1 MIENN
6 PTSGG
11 DVPQAAVTI
20 TDSGALSPND
30 PSLLEQG
37 TTVGEDPYEDYP
49 DDEDRD
55 LSKPESVIEISTI
68 VRDIGNKLYKE
79 GNIDQA
85 LQKYQSAYLGR
96 YSSSISPCSLIRPE
110 SIRYLDTFREI
121 PEDSPEN
128 LKQAYSTLLIALLL
142 NSALAAIRSVP
153 PLSDNAIIAIANTT
167 RTLDNFELNT
177 ADKGQSRIWYLMA
190 FFANHVL

>member
-20 TDSGALSPND
+20 TDSGELSPDD

-37 TTVGEDPYEDYP
+37 TAVKEDPYEDYP

-68 VRDIGNKLYKE
+68 VRDVGNKLYKE

-96 YSSSISPCSLIRPE
+96 YSSSIPPCSSIWLE

-128 LKQAYSTLLIALLL
+128 LKQAYSALLIALLL

-153 PLSDNAIIAIANTT
+153 PSSSNAIIAIANTT
-167 RTLDNFELNT
+167 RALDNFELNT
-177 ADKGQSRIWYLMA
+177 ADKGQSRI
-190 FFANHVL
+190 

>member
-20 TDSGALSPND
+20 TDSGELSPDD

-37 TTVGEDPYEDYP
+37 TAVGEDPYEDYP

-55 LSKPESVIEISTI
+55 LSKPENVIEISTI

-96 YSSSISPCSLIRPE
+96 YSSPIPPCSLIRLE

-142 NSALAAIRSVP
+142 NSALAAIRSAP
-153 PLSDNAIIAIANTT
+153 PSSDNAIIAIANTT
-167 RTLDNFELNT
+167 RALDNFELNT
-177 ADKGQSRIWYLMA
+177 ADKGQSHI
-190 FFANHVL
+190 